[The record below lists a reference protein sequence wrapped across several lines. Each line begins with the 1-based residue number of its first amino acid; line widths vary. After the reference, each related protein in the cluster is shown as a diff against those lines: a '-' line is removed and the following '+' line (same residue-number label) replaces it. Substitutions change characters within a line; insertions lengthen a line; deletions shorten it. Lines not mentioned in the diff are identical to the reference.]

1 MSFNL
6 YLVRHGQTIF
16 NKYNRM
22 QGWSDAPL
30 TEKGIADGQA
40 AGNRLANVKFDH
52 VFASDLTRAVRTA
65 RFIMNRNDVTP
76 EYSEPTELPQFREEF
91 FGTFEGL
98 PGPQAAEA
106 VAQLKQLSGIQS
118 YGDLM
123 VQMSQDEVMDALH
136 EADLTHDAESSA
148 QFWSR
153 IEDGLKILKTTAK
166 DDQNVLLVAHGTLIR
181 NLAGKYAGHEYTLPS
196 MHNGSISKW
205 VISDDAMKLEVFND
219 IEKVW

>member
-6 YLVRHGQTIF
+6 FVVRHGQTIF

-52 VFASDLTRAVRTA
+52 VFSSDLTRAVRTA
-65 RFIMNRNDVTP
+65 RFIMNRNNATP
-76 EYSEPTELPQFREEF
+76 DYAEPTELAQFREEF

-98 PGPQAAEA
+98 PGPTAAQA
-106 VAQLKQLSGIQS
+106 VAELKGLKDISA

-123 VQMSQDEVMDALH
+123 AEMSQDEVMNAIH
-136 EADLTHDAESSA
+136 AADPTHDAENA
-148 QFWSR
+148 EQFWTR
-153 IEDGLKILKTTAK
+153 VEAGLDILKTTAK
-166 DDQNVLLVAHGTLIR
+166 DGENVLLVVHGTLIR
-181 NLAGKYAGHEYTLPS
+181 NLAGKYAGPEYTLPS

-205 VISDDAMKLEVFND
+205 VVDQDKMTLEVFND